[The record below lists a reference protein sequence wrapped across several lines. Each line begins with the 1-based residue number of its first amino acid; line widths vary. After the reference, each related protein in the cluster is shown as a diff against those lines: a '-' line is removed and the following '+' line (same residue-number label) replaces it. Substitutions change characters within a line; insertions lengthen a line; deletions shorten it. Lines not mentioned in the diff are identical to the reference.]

1 MYQNKLPQLI
11 KKKKYTYTH
20 IDSPT
25 YVDNIE
31 IERALNIRAILLV
44 S

>member
-1 MYQNKLPQLI
+1 MYQNKLTQLI
-11 KKKKYTYTH
+11 KKKYTYTH
-20 IDSPT
+20 IDSTT

-31 IERALNIRAILLV
+31 IEKALNIRAISLV